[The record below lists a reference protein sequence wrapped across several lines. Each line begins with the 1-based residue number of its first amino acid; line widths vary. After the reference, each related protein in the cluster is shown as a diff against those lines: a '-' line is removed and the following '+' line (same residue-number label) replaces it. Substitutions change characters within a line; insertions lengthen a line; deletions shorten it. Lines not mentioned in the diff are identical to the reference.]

1 MINFNKTR
9 ISKCAKGAIFTLIF
23 AFLAF
28 SQAFSQNTYKG
39 NNSAT
44 ARGTALGK
52 IVSDYSNSGLTVTKA
67 DDKPTVINFPM
78 IGIGKTAS
86 TPAFQS
92 NGSYNVN
99 YVITIKNFGQ
109 LDLQN
114 IQVTDALSTAFPS
127 PMTFSVNAANITITG
142 GTGLTINTSYNGST
156 NTNLLVAASSSLAVG
171 QTRTIT
177 VPVNIVP
184 NGSFGLRNNTAR
196 ATATTTTPDAAA
208 VSDDS
213 NNSTDPDG
221 NGNGTPF
228 DDSTPTP
235 ITLTAPDIEVVSKTV
250 SNATPNTGSN
260 VTFTITVRNNGGPA
274 ASVVVSDLLPAGY
287 QYVTSTPSVGTYNPT
302 SGDWSIG
309 NLTNA
314 TSVTLQVVAKVLGDK
329 LASEYR
335 NTASTNHPADSDPT
349 NNSKFVNVT
358 PIPTA
363 DLAVT
368 NTDGKTTYIPGTT
381 NTYTFTVT
389 NNGASNAPGSTITN
403 TLPTG
408 VTGTWTAVYAGGAT
422 GTASGSGSIS
432 QTVDIPSGGSVTY
445 TYVVSIPSSYT
456 GNFVNTGT
464 AAVAAGITD
473 PTPANNS
480 ATDTDAINRRA
491 DLVVTNT
498 DGKTTY
504 TPGTTNTYTFVVT
517 NDGPSDAPGSTIT
530 NTLPTGATGTWTA
543 VFAGGATGTAS
554 GTGSISQT
562 ASIPS
567 GGSITYT
574 YVVNVPSSHTGNFV
588 NTATAATASGIT
600 DPTPANNSAADTDTP
615 VRIADLAVTNTD
627 GKTTYTPG
635 TTNTYTFVVTNSGP
649 SDAQGSSIVNTLP
662 TGVTGTWTAVFA
674 GGATGTASGTG
685 SINQTASIPSG
696 GSITYTYVVNVP
708 SSYTGN
714 FVNTGSATTATG
726 ITDPTPAN
734 NSATDTDT
742 PVLSADLQVTNT
754 DGKTTYTP
762 GTTNT
767 YTFVVTNAGPSDA
780 PGSTVTNTLPTGL
793 TGTWTAVFAGGA
805 TGTASGT
812 GSISQTVGLPSGST
826 ITYTYVVSVPSSYT
840 GNVVNT
846 GSVATATGITDPTP
860 GNNSATD
867 TDTPDRRADL
877 VVTNTDG
884 KTTYTPGTT
893 NTYTFVVSNS
903 GPSDAPGSS
912 ITNTLPTGV
921 TGTWTAVYAGGAT
934 GTASGS
940 GSISQT
946 ADIPSGGSITYTYVV
961 NVPSSF
967 TGNFVNTGS
976 ATTATGITDPTPAN
990 NTAVDT
996 DTPNRIADLAVT
1008 NTDGKTTYTPG
1019 TTNTYTFVVTND
1031 GPSDAPGSTI
1041 TNTLPTGVTGT
1052 WTAVYAGGATGT
1064 ASGSGSISQT
1074 VDIPSGG
1081 SVTYTYVVNV
1091 PSSYTG
1097 NFVNT
1102 ATAATATGITDPT
1115 PANNSATDT
1124 DTPVRI
1130 ADLVVTNTDGKTT
1143 YTPGTTNTYTFVVTN
1158 NGPSNAPGSS
1168 IVNTLPTGVTGTW
1181 TAVYAGGATG
1191 TASGSGSISQ
1201 TVDIPSGGSV
1211 TYTYVVNVP
1220 AGFTGDFA
1228 NTGTA
1233 TTATGI
1239 TDSNTANNT
1248 ATDTDTQNSIADL
1261 AVTYTDGK
1269 TTYTPGTSNTYT
1281 FTVTNN
1287 GPSNAPGSVITNT
1300 LPTGITGGTWT
1311 AVYTGTTGPASGTG
1325 DINQTINLP
1334 SGASVTYTY
1343 VIDVPS
1349 NFTGNFVST
1358 GSAATATGIT
1368 DPTPANNSATDTDT
1382 PNRTADLVV
1391 TNTDGKTN
1399 YTPGTTNTY
1408 TFVVTNSGPSDAPGS
1423 TITNTLPTGV
1433 TGTWTAVYA
1442 GGATGTASGS
1452 GSISQTA
1459 DIPSGGS
1466 ITYTYVVNVPSSFTG
1481 NFVNT
1486 GSATTATG
1494 ITDPTPANN
1503 TAVDTDTP
1511 NRIADLAVTNTDG
1524 KTTYTPGT
1532 TNTYTFVVTNDGPS
1546 DAPGSTITNTL
1557 PTGVTG
1563 TWTAVYAGGATGTAS
1578 GSGSISQTVD
1588 IPSGGSVT
1596 YTYVVNVPSSYTGNF
1611 VNTATA
1617 ATATGIT
1624 DPTPANNSAT
1634 DTDTQASVVDLAV
1647 TNTDG
1652 KTTYTPGTTNTY
1664 TFVVTNNGPSDATG
1678 SSIVNTLPTGV
1689 TGTWTA
1695 VYAGGATGAAS
1706 GSGSIA
1712 ETTNIPSG
1720 GSITYTY
1727 VVNVPA
1733 GFTGDFVNTGT
1744 ATPATGI
1751 TDSNTA
1757 NNTATDTDTQNS
1769 IADLAVTYTDGKTT
1783 YTPGTSNTY
1792 TFTVTNNGPSNAPG
1806 SVITNTLPTGI
1817 TGGTWTAVYTGTT
1830 GPASGTG
1837 DINQT
1842 IDLPSGTSVTYT
1854 YVIDVPSSFT
1864 GNFVSTGSAATATGI
1879 TDPTPANN
1887 SATDTDTPNRIADL
1901 VVTNTDGKTTYT
1913 PGTTNTYTFVV
1924 TNSGPSDAPGSSITN
1939 TLPTGVTGTW
1949 TAVYAGG
1956 ATGTANG
1963 TGSIS
1968 QTADIP
1974 SGGSV
1979 TYTYVVSVPSSFT
1992 GNFVN
1997 TGSATTATGIT
2008 DPTPA
2013 NNTATD
2019 TDTPNRIADLVVT
2032 NTDGKT
2038 TYTPGTTNTYTF
2050 VVTNDGPS
2058 DAPGSTITN
2067 TLPTGVTGTWTAVYA
2082 GGATGTANGTGSIN
2096 QTANIPAGGS
2106 ITYTY
2111 VVSIPANFTGDFV
2124 NTGTATT
2131 ATGIT
2136 DPTPANNSATD
2147 TDTQA
2152 SVVDLAVT
2160 NTDGKTTYTPGTTN
2174 TYTFVVTNN
2183 GPSNAPGSNI
2193 TNTLPAGLTGT
2204 WTAVYTGGATG
2215 TASGNGNINQTVDIP
2230 SGGSITYTYV
2240 VNVPS
2245 NFKGD
2250 VVNTGTATPATG
2262 ITDSNT
2268 ANNTAV
2274 DTDTQNSIAD
2284 LAVTNTDG
2292 KVTYTPGTTNTY
2304 TFVVTNG
2311 GPSDAP
2317 GSVITNTLPAG
2328 VTGTW
2333 TAVYAGGATG
2343 TANGTGSINQ
2353 TVDIPS
2359 GGSIT
2364 YTYVVNVPSSYTGNF
2379 VNTGTAATAAGITD
2393 PTPAN
2398 NSATDTDAP
2407 NRIADLVVTNT
2418 DGKTTYT
2425 PGTTNTY
2432 TFVVTNNGPSDAP
2445 GSSIVNNLPAG
2456 VTGTWT
2462 AVYAGGATGTANG
2475 TGSISQTADIPSGGS
2490 VTYTYVVNVPSSFTG
2505 NFVNTGTAATA
2516 AGITDPTPANNSA
2529 TDTDTQASITDLAV
2543 TKTASSLSPLVDGQ
2557 VTFTIE
2563 AKNFGPSQAN
2573 GVTVTDLLSSGY
2585 TFVSAN
2591 TSKGGYTAN
2600 NGVWNIGQMV
2610 PNSTETLTIVAM
2622 VNANQSNYQN
2632 QAVITGLETDPV
2644 TTNNTSTVTP
2654 VPTKI
2659 IDLAITQTISTTTP
2673 SYNGLVTM
2681 TLTARNLGPSNA
2693 TGVQVADLIKA
2704 GFNLVSNTP
2713 SAGTYN
2719 ATTGI
2724 WTIGNL
2730 NAGETQ
2736 TLVFTARVNTT
2747 GATADYVNT
2756 AVISGTETE
2765 TTLANNTA
2773 TVTVVKPPMANNDSG
2788 TTIPNTPV
2796 VIDILANDV
2805 PGGAALRNQTVTI
2818 TTPPLHGT
2826 VTIDPVTGKVTYTP
2840 ALNYFGP
2847 DEFYYTVTDANGAVT
2862 NIAKVTID
2870 IKDNPK
2876 IGVAKQL
2883 VSSTKAVNGS
2893 YNITYRLTVGN
2904 YGVAPLNQVSI
2915 KDDLR
2920 NTFLGHTIRVTS
2932 IKSLGALQVNTAFN
2946 GSTDIETLAANNSLA
2961 VGQKEQIEFTV
2972 NVTLNNGGSKFLN
2985 IANAAGTSVTGLKT
2999 TDVSTNG
3006 LIPDPNNDGNV
3017 SPSEPTP
3024 VDLQRP
3030 KEFIPGGFSPNGD
3043 GTNDK
3048 FVIENTG
3055 FKRLSLEVFNRW
3067 GNRVYRSNDYKNDW
3081 DGRCTEG
3088 ISIGQDLPEGT
3099 YFYIVILDGKEK
3111 YVGHITLKR

>member
-9 ISKCAKGAIFTLIF
+9 ISQFAKGAVVALIF
-23 AFLAF
+23 PFLAF

-52 IVSDYSNSGLTVTKA
+52 TVSDYSNSGTTVTKA
-67 DDKPTVINFPM
+67 DDSPTTINFPM
-78 IGIGKTAS
+78 IGIGKTAT
-86 TPAFQS
+86 TPVFQA
-92 NGSYNVN
+92 NGSYNVD

-109 LDLQN
+109 VPFQFV
-114 IQVTDALSTAFPS
+114 QVTEALSTAFPS
-127 PMTFSVNAANITITG
+127 PMTFSIRASGITISG
-142 GTGLTINTSYNGST
+142 GTGLTLNAAFNGST
-156 NTNLLVAASSSLAVG
+156 NTNVLMQSASNLAVG

-177 VPVNIVP
+177 IPLNIVP
-184 NGSFGLRNNTAR
+184 NGSFGLRNNTATV
-196 ATATTTTPDAAA
+196 TATGGDDA
-208 VSDDS
+208 VTISDVS
-213 NNSTDPDG
+213 NNTTDPDG

-250 SNATPNTGSN
+250 NNATPNAGNN

-274 ASVVVSDLLPAGY
+274 AGVVVSDLLPAGY
-287 QYVTSTPSVGTYNPT
+287 QYVSATPSVGTYN
-302 SGDWSIG
+302 SGTGNWSVG
-309 NLTNA
+309 NLTNN
-314 TSVTLQVVAKVLGDK
+314 TSVTLQVVARVLGNK

-335 NTASTNHPADSDPT
+335 NTASTNHLGDSNT
-349 NNSKFVNVT
+349 SNNSKFVDVT

-368 NTDGKTTYIPGTT
+368 NTDGKATYTPGTT
-381 NTYTFTVT
+381 NTYTFVVT
-389 NNGASNAPGSTITN
+389 NNGPSDAPGSTITN
-403 TLPTG
+403 TLPAG

-422 GTASGSGSIS
+422 GTA
-432 QTVDIPSGGSVTY
+432 
-445 TYVVSIPSSYT
+445 
-456 GNFVNTGT
+456 N
-464 AAVAAGITD
+464 
-473 PTPANNS
+473 
-480 ATDTDAINRRA
+480 
-491 DLVVTNT
+491 
-498 DGKTTY
+498 
-504 TPGTTNTYTFVVT
+504 
-517 NDGPSDAPGSTIT
+517 
-530 NTLPTGATGTWTA
+530 
-543 VFAGGATGTAS
+543 
-554 GTGSISQT
+554 GTGSISET
-562 ASIPS
+562 A
-567 GGSITYT
+567 
-574 YVVNVPSSHTGNFV
+574 
-588 NTATAATASGIT
+588 
-600 DPTPANNSAADTDTP
+600 D
-615 VRIADLAVTNTD
+615 
-627 GKTTYTPG
+627 
-635 TTNTYTFVVTNSGP
+635 
-649 SDAQGSSIVNTLP
+649 
-662 TGVTGTWTAVFA
+662 
-674 GGATGTASGTG
+674 
-685 SINQTASIPSG
+685 IPSG

-714 FVNTGSATTATG
+714 FVNTGTAATASG
-726 ITDPTPAN
+726 IADTTPAN

-742 PVLSADLQVTNT
+742 PNRLADLIVTNTDGKTTYTPGTTNTYTFTVTNAGPSDAPGSTITNTLPAGVTGTWTAVYAGGATGTANGTGSISQTASIPSGGTITYTYVVNVPSSTTGNFTNTGTAAVGAGITDPTPANNTAADTDTPDRIADLTVTNT

-780 PGSTVTNTLPTGL
+780 PGSTITNTLPAGV
-793 TGTWTAVFAGGA
+793 TGTWTAVYTGGA
-805 TGTASGT
+805 TGTANGT
-812 GSISQTVGLPSGST
+812 GSINQTASIPSGGT

-840 GNVVNT
+840 GN
-846 GSVATATGITDPTP
+846 
-860 GNNSATD
+860 
-867 TDTPDRRADL
+867 
-877 VVTNTDG
+877 
-884 KTTYTPGTT
+884 
-893 NTYTFVVSNS
+893 
-903 GPSDAPGSS
+903 
-912 ITNTLPTGV
+912 
-921 TGTWTAVYAGGAT
+921 
-934 GTASGS
+934 
-940 GSISQT
+940 
-946 ADIPSGGSITYTYVV
+946 
-961 NVPSSF
+961 
-967 TGNFVNTGS
+967 FVNTG
-976 ATTATGITDPTPAN
+976 
-990 NTAVDT
+990 
-996 DTPNRIADLAVT
+996 
-1008 NTDGKTTYTPG
+1008 
-1019 TTNTYTFVVTND
+1019 
-1031 GPSDAPGSTI
+1031 
-1041 TNTLPTGVTGT
+1041 
-1052 WTAVYAGGATGT
+1052 
-1064 ASGSGSISQT
+1064 
-1074 VDIPSGG
+1074 
-1081 SVTYTYVVNV
+1081 
-1091 PSSYTG
+1091 
-1097 NFVNT
+1097 
-1102 ATAATATGITDPT
+1102 TAAVGAGITDPT

-1124 DTPVRI
+1124 DTENRV

-1158 NGPSNAPGSS
+1158 AGPSDAPGST
-1168 IVNTLPTGVTGTW
+1168 ITNTLPAGVTGTW

-1191 TASGSGSISQ
+1191 TANGTGSISQ
-1201 TVDIPSGGSV
+1201 TADIPSGGTI
-1211 TYTYVVNVP
+1211 TYTYIV
-1220 AGFTGDFA
+1220 
-1228 NTGTA
+1228 
-1233 TTATGI
+1233 
-1239 TDSNTANNT
+1239 S
-1248 ATDTDTQNSIADL
+1248 
-1261 AVTYTDGK
+1261 
-1269 TTYTPGTSNTYT
+1269 
-1281 FTVTNN
+1281 
-1287 GPSNAPGSVITNT
+1287 
-1300 LPTGITGGTWT
+1300 
-1311 AVYTGTTGPASGTG
+1311 
-1325 DINQTINLP
+1325 
-1334 SGASVTYTY
+1334 
-1343 VIDVPS
+1343 VPS
-1349 NFTGNFVST
+1349 SFTGNFVNT
-1358 GSAATATGIT
+1358 GTAATATGIT

-1382 PNRTADLVV
+1382 PNR
-1391 TNTDGKTN
+1391 
-1399 YTPGTTNTY
+1399 
-1408 TFVVTNSGPSDAPGS
+1408 
-1423 TITNTLPTGV
+1423 
-1433 TGTWTAVYA
+1433 
-1442 GGATGTASGS
+1442 
-1452 GSISQTA
+1452 
-1459 DIPSGGS
+1459 
-1466 ITYTYVVNVPSSFTG
+1466 
-1481 NFVNT
+1481 
-1486 GSATTATG
+1486 
-1494 ITDPTPANN
+1494 
-1503 TAVDTDTP
+1503 
-1511 NRIADLAVTNTDG
+1511 LA
-1524 KTTYTPGT
+1524 
-1532 TNTYTFVVTNDGPS
+1532 
-1546 DAPGSTITNTL
+1546 
-1557 PTGVTG
+1557 
-1563 TWTAVYAGGATGTAS
+1563 
-1578 GSGSISQTVD
+1578 
-1588 IPSGGSVT
+1588 
-1596 YTYVVNVPSSYTGNF
+1596 
-1611 VNTATA
+1611 
-1617 ATATGIT
+1617 
-1624 DPTPANNSAT
+1624 
-1634 DTDTQASVVDLAV
+1634 DLAV

-1664 TFVVTNNGPSDATG
+1664 TFVVTNNGPSDAPG
-1678 SSIVNTLPTGV
+1678 STITNTLPAGV

-1695 VYAGGATGAAS
+1695 VYAGGATGTAN
-1706 GSGSIA
+1706 GIGSISQTA
-1712 ETTNIPSG
+1712 DIPSG

-1727 VVNVPA
+1727 VVDVPSSY
-1733 GFTGDFVNTGT
+1733 TGNFVNTASAAT
-1744 ATPATGI
+1744 AAGI
-1751 TDSNTA
+1751 TDPTPA
-1757 NNTATDTDTQNS
+1757 NNTATDTDTPNRL
-1769 IADLAVTYTDGKTT
+1769 ADLIVINTDGKTT
-1783 YTPGTSNTY
+1783 YIPGTTNTY
-1792 TFTVTNNGPSNAPG
+1792 TFTVTNAGPSDAPGSTITNTLPAGVTGTWTAVYTGGATGTANGTGSISQTASIPSGGAITYTYVVNVPSSATGNFVNTGTAAVGAGITDPTPANNTATDTDTENRVADLVVTNTDGKATYIPGTTNTYTFVVTNNGPSNAPG
-1806 SVITNTLPTGI
+1806 STITNTLPAGVT
-1817 TGGTWTAVYTGTT
+1817 GTWTAVYTGGAT
-1830 GPASGTG
+1830 GTANGTG
-1837 DINQT
+1837 SISQTADI
-1842 IDLPSGTSVTYT
+1842 PSGGTITYT
-1854 YVIDVPSSFT
+1854 YIVNVPSDFT
-1864 GNFVSTGSAATATGI
+1864 GNFVNTGTAAVATGI

-1887 SATDTDTPNRIADL
+1887 TATDTDTENRVADL
-1901 VVTNTDGKTTYT
+1901 VVTNTDGKATYT

-1924 TNSGPSDAPGSSITN
+1924 TNNGPSDAPGSTITN
-1939 TLPTGVTGTW
+1939 TLPAGVTGTW

-1997 TGSATTATGIT
+1997 TGTATTATGITDPTPLNNTATDTDSPNRLADLIVTNTDGKTTYTPGTTNTYTFVVTNGGPSDAPGTTITNTLPAGVTGTWTAVYAGGATGTANGTGSISQTADIPSGGSVTYTYVVDVPSSFTGNFVNTGTATTATGIT

-2019 TDTPNRIADLVVT
+2019 TDTPNRLADLIVT

-2038 TYTPGTTNTYTF
+2038 TYIPGTTNTYTF
-2050 VVTNDGPS
+2050 VVTNSGPS
-2058 DAPGSTITN
+2058 DAPGSVVTN
-2067 TLPTGVTGTWTAVYA
+2067 TLPAGVTGTWTAVYA
-2082 GGATGTANGTGSIN
+2082 GGTTGTANGTGSIN
-2096 QTANIPAGGS
+2096 QTVNIPSGGS

-2111 VVSIPANFTGDFV
+2111 VVNVPSSFTGDFI
-2124 NTGTATT
+2124 NTGTAAT
-2131 ATGIT
+2131 AVGIT

-2174 TYTFVVTNN
+2174 TYTFVVTNSGPSNAPGSAITNTLPAGVTGTWTAVYAGGATGTANGTGSISETANIPSGGSITYTYVVNVPAGFTGNFVNTGTATPATGITDSNTANNTATDTDTQNSVADLAVTYTDGKATYTPGTSNTYTFTVTNN
-2183 GPSNAPGSNI
+2183 GPSNAPGSKI
-2193 TNTLPAGLTGT
+2193 TNTLPTGLTGGT
-2204 WTAVYTGGATG
+2204 WTAVYTGTTGPANGSGDIDETIDLPSGASVTYTYVIDVPSNFTGNFVSTGAAATATGITDPTPANNSATDTDTPNRIADLIVTNTDGKATYTPGTTNTYTFTVTNGGPSDAPGSTITNTLPAGVTGTWTAVYAGGATG
-2215 TASGNGNINQTVDIP
+2215 TANGTGSISQTADIP

-2245 NFKGD
+2245 SFTGNFVNTGTATTAAGITDPTPANNTATDTDTPNRMADLIVTNTDGKTTYTPGTTNTYTFVVTNDGPSDAPGSVITNTLPTGVTGTWTAVYAGGATGTANGTGSINQTANIPSGGSITYTYVVNVPSSFTGDFINTGAAATATGITDPTPANNSATDTDTQASVVDLAVTNTDGKTTYTPGTTNTYTFTVTNNGPSNAPGSSIVNNLPAGLTGTWTAVYAGGATGSANGTGNINQTVDIPSGGSVTYTYVVNVPSSFKGD
-2250 VVNTGTATPATG
+2250 IVTTGTATPATG

-2274 DTDTQNSIAD
+2274 DTDTQSSIAD
-2284 LAVTNTDG
+2284 LIVTNTDG
-2292 KVTYTPGTTNTY
+2292 KATYTPGTTNTY
-2304 TFVVTNG
+2304 TFVVTNS

-2317 GSVITNTLPAG
+2317 GSTITNTLPAG

-2353 TVDIPS
+2353 TADIPS

-2379 VNTGTAATAAGITD
+2379 VNTGTATTAAGITD

-2398 NSATDTDAP
+2398 NTATDTDTP

-2418 DGKTTYT
+2418 DGKATYT

-2432 TFVVTNNGPSDAP
+2432 TFVVTNSGPSDAP

-2475 TGSISQTADIPSGGS
+2475 TGSINQTANIPSGGS
-2490 VTYTYVVNVPSSFTG
+2490 VTYTFVVNVPATFTG
-2505 NFVNTGTAATA
+2505 NFVNTGSATTAG
-2516 AGITDPTPANNSA
+2516 GITDPTPANNTA
-2529 TDTDTQASITDLAV
+2529 TDTDTQASIADLAV

-2557 VTFTIE
+2557 ITFTIE
-2563 AKNFGPSQAN
+2563 AKNLGPSQAN
-2573 GVTVTDLLSSGY
+2573 GVTVTDLLNSGY

-2591 TSKGGYTAN
+2591 TSKGAYTAN
-2600 NGVWNIGQMV
+2600 NGVWNLGQMA

-2622 VNANQSNYQN
+2622 VNANQGSYQN
-2632 QAVITGLETDPV
+2632 QATIAGLETDPV

-2654 VPTKI
+2654 VPVKI

-2673 SYNGLVTM
+2673 SNNGLVTM

-2704 GFNLVSNTP
+2704 GFNLVSNNP
-2713 SAGTYN
+2713 SKGTYN

-2730 NAGETQ
+2730 SAGETQ

-2756 AVISGTETE
+2756 AVISGVETE

-2788 TTIPNTPV
+2788 TTVPNTPV

-2805 PGGAALRNQTVTI
+2805 PGGAPLRNQTVTI
-2818 TTPPLHGT
+2818 TTQPLHGT

-2840 ALNYFGP
+2840 ALNYYGP

-2920 NTFLGHTIRVTS
+2920 ATFVGHIIRVTN

-2946 GSTDIETLAANNSLA
+2946 GTTDIETLAANNSLA

-2985 IANAAGTSVTGLKT
+2985 IANAEGTSVTGIKT

-3006 LIPDPNNDGNV
+3006 LSPDPNHDGNV

-3043 GTNDK
+3043 GTNDR

-3111 YVGHITLKR
+3111 FVGHITLKR

>member
-1 MINFNKTR
+1 MINFNKNR
-9 ISKCAKGAIFTLIF
+9 ISQFAKGTIVTLLF
-23 AFLAF
+23 SFLAF

-52 IVSDYSNSGLTVTKA
+52 TVSDYSNNGITVTKT
-67 DDKPTVINFPM
+67 DDSPTAINFPM

-86 TPAFQS
+86 TPTFQTD
-92 NGSYNVN
+92 GSYNVN

-109 LDLQN
+109 LPLQAV
-114 IQVTDALSTAFPS
+114 QVTDALSTAFPS
-127 PMTFSVNAANITITG
+127 PMTFSIRSAITVSG
-142 GTGLTINTSYNGST
+142 GTGLTLNASYNGST
-156 NTNLLVAASSSLAVG
+156 NTNLLVAASSTLAVG

-177 VPVNIVP
+177 IPLNIVP
-184 NGSFGLRNNTAR
+184 NGSFGLRNNTAS
-196 ATATTTTPDAAA
+196 ATATTADGTA
-208 VSDDS
+208 VSDNS

-274 ASVVVSDLLPAGY
+274 ANVIVNDLLPAGY
-287 QYVTSTPSVGTYNPT
+287 QYVSSTPSVGTYNST
-302 SGDWSIG
+302 TGDWSVG

-314 TSVTLQVVAKVLGDK
+314 TNVTLQVVAKVLGDK

-335 NTASTNHPADSDPT
+335 NTASTNHTGDSNTSND
-349 NNSKFVNVT
+349 SKFVNVT

-368 NTDGKTTYIPGTT
+368 NTDGKTTYTPGTT
-381 NTYTFTVT
+381 NTYTFTIT

-408 VTGTWTAVYAGGAT
+408 VTGTWTAVYTGGAT

-432 QTVDIPSGGSVTY
+432 ETADIPSGGTITY
-445 TYVVSIPSSYT
+445 TYVVSVPSSYT
-456 GNFVNTGT
+456 GNFTNVGS
-464 AAVAAGITD
+464 AAVATGITD
-473 PTPANNS
+473 PTPANNFAS
-480 ATDTDAINRRA
+480 DTDTPNRIA

-530 NTLPTGATGTWTA
+530 NTLPTGVTGTWTA
-543 VFAGGATGTAS
+543 VYAGGATGTAS
-554 GTGSISQT
+554 GSGSISQT

-574 YVVNVPSSHTGNFV
+574 YVVSVPSSYTGNFV
-588 NTATAATASGIT
+588 NTGSATIGAGIT
-600 DPTPANNSAADTDTP
+600 DPTPANNSATDTDTPDRIADLTVTNTDGKTTYTPGTTNTYTFVVTNDGPSDAPGSTITNTLPAGVTGTWTAVYAGGATGTASGSGSISQTASIPSGGSITYTYVVSVPSSYTGNFVNTGSAAVGAGITDPTPANNSATDTDTP
-615 VRIADLAVTNTD
+615 VRSADLQVTNTDGKTTYIPGTTNTYTFVVTNAGPSDAPGSTITNTLPTGLTGTWTAVYTGGATGTASGTGSISQTADIPSGGTITYTYVVTVPSSYTGNVVNTGSAATATGITDPTPANNTATDTDTPNRSADLAVTNTD

-635 TTNTYTFVVTNSGP
+635 TTNTYTFVVTNGGP
-649 SDAQGSSIVNTLP
+649 SDAPGSTITNTLP
-662 TGVTGTWTAVFA
+662 TGVTGTWTAVYT
-674 GGATGTASGTG
+674 GGATGTASGSG
-685 SINQTASIPSG
+685 SISETADIPSG
-696 GSITYTYVVNVP
+696 GTITYTYVVNVP
-708 SSYTGN
+708 SSFTGN
-714 FVNTGSATTATG
+714 FVNTASAATAAG

-734 NSATDTDT
+734 NSAVDTDT
-742 PVLSADLQVTNT
+742 PNR
-754 DGKTTYTP
+754 
-762 GTTNT
+762 
-767 YTFVVTNAGPSDA
+767 
-780 PGSTVTNTLPTGL
+780 
-793 TGTWTAVFAGGA
+793 
-805 TGTASGT
+805 
-812 GSISQTVGLPSGST
+812 I
-826 ITYTYVVSVPSSYT
+826 
-840 GNVVNT
+840 
-846 GSVATATGITDPTP
+846 
-860 GNNSATD
+860 
-867 TDTPDRRADL
+867 ADL

-893 NTYTFVVSNS
+893 NTYTFVVTND
-903 GPSDAPGSS
+903 GPSDAPGSTITNTLPTGVTGTWTAVFAGGATGTAS
-912 ITNTLPTGV
+912 GSGSISQTASIPSGGSITYTYVVSVPSSYTGNFVNTGSAAVGTGITDPTPANNSATDTDTQNRIADLVVTNTDGKTTYTPGTTNTYTFVVTNDGPSDAPGSTITNTLPTGV

-940 GSISQT
+940 GSIAET
-946 ADIPSGGSITYTYVV
+946 ASIPSGGSITYTYVV

-990 NTAVDT
+990 NTAADTDTQNSIADLAVTYTDGKTTYTPGTSNTYTFTVTNNGPSNAPGSKITNTLPTGLTGGTWTAVYTGTTGPANGTGDIDQTIDLPSGASVTYTYVIDVPSNFTGNFVSTGTAATATGITDPTPANNAATDTDTPNRIADLAVTNTDGKATYTPGTTNTYTFVVTNNGPSDAPGSTITNTLPTGVTGTWTAVYSGGATGTASGSGSIAETASIPSGASVTYTYVVSVPSSFTGNFVNTGSATTATGITDPTPANNSATDT

-1074 VDIPSGG
+1074 ADIPSGG
-1081 SVTYTYVVNV
+1081 SITYTYVVNV
-1091 PSSYTG
+1091 PANFTG

-1115 PANNSATDT
+1115 PANNTATDT
-1124 DTPVRI
+1124 DTQASVV
-1130 ADLVVTNTDGKTT
+1130 DLVVTNTDGKTT

-1158 NGPSNAPGSS
+1158 SGPSNAPGSS
-1168 IVNTLPTGVTGTW
+1168 ITNTLPTGVTGSW

-1191 TASGSGSISQ
+1191 AASGSGSIAETAS
-1201 TVDIPSGGSV
+1201 IPSGGTI

-1220 AGFTGDFA
+1220 AGFTGDFV
-1228 NTGTA
+1228 NTGIA
-1233 TTATGI
+1233 TPATGI

-1248 ATDTDTQNSIADL
+1248 AADTDTQNSVADL

-1287 GPSNAPGSVITNT
+1287 GPSNAPGSKITNT
-1300 LPTGITGGTWT
+1300 LPTGLTGGTWT
-1311 AVYTGTTGPASGTG
+1311 AVYTGTTGPANGTG
-1325 DINQTINLP
+1325 DINQTLDLP

-1349 NFTGNFVST
+1349 NFTGNFTST

-1368 DPTPANNSATDTDT
+1368 DPTPANNAATDTDA
-1382 PNRTADLVV
+1382 PNRIADLIV
-1391 TNTDGKTN
+1391 TNTDGKTT

-1408 TFVVTNSGPSDAPGS
+1408 TFVVTNGGPSDAPGS

-1452 GSISQTA
+1452 GSIAETA
-1459 DIPSGGS
+1459 SIPSGGS
-1466 ITYTYVVNVPSSFTG
+1466 ITYTYVVNVPS
-1481 NFVNT
+1481 N
-1486 GSATTATG
+1486 
-1494 ITDPTPANN
+1494 
-1503 TAVDTDTP
+1503 
-1511 NRIADLAVTNTDG
+1511 
-1524 KTTYTPGT
+1524 
-1532 TNTYTFVVTNDGPS
+1532 
-1546 DAPGSTITNTL
+1546 
-1557 PTGVTG
+1557 
-1563 TWTAVYAGGATGTAS
+1563 
-1578 GSGSISQTVD
+1578 
-1588 IPSGGSVT
+1588 
-1596 YTYVVNVPSSYTGNF
+1596 
-1611 VNTATA
+1611 
-1617 ATATGIT
+1617 
-1624 DPTPANNSAT
+1624 
-1634 DTDTQASVVDLAV
+1634 
-1647 TNTDG
+1647 
-1652 KTTYTPGTTNTY
+1652 
-1664 TFVVTNNGPSDATG
+1664 
-1678 SSIVNTLPTGV
+1678 
-1689 TGTWTA
+1689 
-1695 VYAGGATGAAS
+1695 
-1706 GSGSIA
+1706 
-1712 ETTNIPSG
+1712 
-1720 GSITYTY
+1720 
-1727 VVNVPA
+1727 
-1733 GFTGDFVNTGT
+1733 
-1744 ATPATGI
+1744 
-1751 TDSNTA
+1751 
-1757 NNTATDTDTQNS
+1757 
-1769 IADLAVTYTDGKTT
+1769 
-1783 YTPGTSNTY
+1783 
-1792 TFTVTNNGPSNAPG
+1792 
-1806 SVITNTLPTGI
+1806 
-1817 TGGTWTAVYTGTT
+1817 
-1830 GPASGTG
+1830 
-1837 DINQT
+1837 
-1842 IDLPSGTSVTYT
+1842 
-1854 YVIDVPSSFT
+1854 
-1864 GNFVSTGSAATATGI
+1864 
-1879 TDPTPANN
+1879 
-1887 SATDTDTPNRIADL
+1887 
-1901 VVTNTDGKTTYT
+1901 
-1913 PGTTNTYTFVV
+1913 
-1924 TNSGPSDAPGSSITN
+1924 
-1939 TLPTGVTGTW
+1939 
-1949 TAVYAGG
+1949 
-1956 ATGTANG
+1956 
-1963 TGSIS
+1963 
-1968 QTADIP
+1968 
-1974 SGGSV
+1974 
-1979 TYTYVVSVPSSFT
+1979 FT

-2050 VVTNDGPS
+2050 VVTNVGPS

-2067 TLPTGVTGTWTAVYA
+2067 TLPAGVTGTWTAVYT

-2096 QTANIPAGGS
+2096 QTANIPSGGS

-2111 VVSIPANFTGDFV
+2111 VVSIPAGFTGDFV

-2131 ATGIT
+2131 AAGIT
-2136 DPTPANNSATD
+2136 DPTPANNTATD

-2174 TYTFVVTNN
+2174 TYTFTVTNN
-2183 GPSNAPGSNI
+2183 GPSNAPGSSI
-2193 TNTLPAGLTGT
+2193 TNTLPTGLTGT
-2204 WTAVYTGGATG
+2204 WTAVYAGGATG
-2215 TASGNGNINQTVDIP
+2215 TANGTGSINQNVDIP
-2230 SGGSITYTYV
+2230 SGGSVTYTYV

-2284 LAVTNTDG
+2284 LIVTNTDG
-2292 KVTYTPGTTNTY
+2292 KATYTPGTTNTY

-2317 GSVITNTLPAG
+2317 GSVITNTLPTG

-2353 TVDIPS
+2353 TVDIPN

-2364 YTYVVNVPSSYTGNF
+2364 YTYVVNVPSSFTGNF
-2379 VNTGTAATAAGITD
+2379 VNTGAAATATGITD

-2398 NSATDTDAP
+2398 NTATDTDTP
-2407 NRIADLVVTNT
+2407 NRIADLIVTNT

-2432 TFVVTNNGPSDAP
+2432 TFVVTNGGPSDAP
-2445 GSSIVNNLPAG
+2445 GSTIINNLPAG

-2475 TGSISQTADIPSGGS
+2475 TGSINQTANIPSGGS
-2490 VTYTYVVNVPSSFTG
+2490 VTYTFVVNVPSSFTG
-2505 NFVNTGTAATA
+2505 NFVNTGSATTA
-2516 AGITDPTPANNSA
+2516 AGITDPTPANNTA
-2529 TDTDTQASITDLAV
+2529 TDTDTQASIADLAV

-2557 VTFTIE
+2557 ITFTIE

-2573 GVTVTDLLSSGY
+2573 GVTVTDLLNSGY

-2591 TSKGGYTAN
+2591 TSKGAYTAN

-2610 PNSTETLTIVAM
+2610 PNSTETLTIIAT
-2622 VNANQSNYQN
+2622 VNANQSSYQN
-2632 QAVITGLETDPV
+2632 QAVIAGLETDPV

-2673 SYNGLVTM
+2673 SNNGLVTM

-2713 SAGTYN
+2713 SKGTYN

-2724 WTIGNL
+2724 WLIGNL

-2765 TTLANNTA
+2765 TTLVNNTA

-2805 PGGAALRNQTVTI
+2805 PGGAPLRNQTVTI
-2818 TTPPLHGT
+2818 TTQPLHGT

-2920 NTFLGHTIRVTS
+2920 NTFLGHTIRVTN

-2985 IANAAGTSVTGLKT
+2985 IATAEGTSVTGLKT